1 MGRGEGGLA
10 LCSLHGSQHLETVSK
25 LIFLLSSQPLTLNPA
40 NWYSSPM
47 IPFAAPALLPTH
59 PHCQEHPSM
68 PSLTRLEASF
78 YALTHLTLS
87 ALAHFSCA

>member
-1 MGRGEGGLA
+1 
-10 LCSLHGSQHLETVSK
+10 
-25 LIFLLSSQPLTLNPA
+25 
-40 NWYSSPM
+40 M